1 MRLLLRLPT
10 LIIKLKKPWV
20 QFIVELHLLL
30 KGHNPVKKK
39 SGFAIF
45 MCKANVFRL
54 RELGFTTFPV
64 FSLCFPFSANLITVF
79 SASQMV
85 HSPKIFSKN
94 LFEMLINLTSPK
106 CPEVYAVNDPCSCAA
121 QYIGTCSK
129 KIQSEI
135 IIQITTLRRATFKT
149 WWLRLRKLTKVAHER
164 ETRHSHIN
172 YPSFSTSLQES

>member
-94 LFEMLINLTSPK
+94 LFEMLMNVTSPK
-106 CPEVYAVNDPCSCAA
+106 FPEVYVVNNPCSCA
-121 QYIGTCSK
+121 
-129 KIQSEI
+129 
-135 IIQITTLRRATFKT
+135 
-149 WWLRLRKLTKVAHER
+149 VH
-164 ETRHSHIN
+164 RHV
-172 YPSFSTSLQES
+172 Q